1 MTKWITDNSVFIG
14 CSPQKIVSI
23 TAYGEARGESDEG
36 VQAVINTIIN
46 RTKSPKY
53 FADKD
58 ILLLTQNV
66 FSSVCLKR
74 WQFSC
79 YNLNDPNRDKLIFI
93 ATNWSNAVLSIDRL
107 ADIARLI
114 SGGSNTSMLGG
125 DAAKLSHVTDTA
137 DRLSQIPDITDGAE
151 FYFVKN
157 MQNPPSWRNTMKFTK
172 EIGRHVFYKR

>member
-36 VQAVINTIIN
+36 VQAVVNTIVN

-58 ILLLTQNV
+58 ILLLTQNI
-66 FSSVCLKR
+66 FSSVCLKK

-79 YNLNDPNRDKLIFI
+79 FLMNDPNRSKLVFI
-93 ATNWSNAVLSIDRL
+93 ATNWSNVVISNDRL
-107 ADIARLI
+107 AEIAQI
-114 SGGSNTSMLGG
+114 VG
-125 DAAKLSHVTDTA
+125 DDNNI
-137 DRLSQIPDITDGAE
+137 SQIPDITDGAE

-157 MQNPPSWRNTMKFTK
+157 MPNPPSWRNTMKFTK
-172 EIGRHVFYKR
+172 EIGRHVFYKRV